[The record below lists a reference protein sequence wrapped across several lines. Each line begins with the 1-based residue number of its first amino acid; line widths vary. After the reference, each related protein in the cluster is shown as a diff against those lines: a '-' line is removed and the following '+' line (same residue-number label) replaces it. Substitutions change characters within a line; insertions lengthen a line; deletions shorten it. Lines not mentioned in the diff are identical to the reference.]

1 MLRSVFII
9 MTVVHLVVEKLISPD
24 MSGGT
29 GILEGR
35 ASSGSRYIVCDV
47 NNQGYPEG
55 AITVKVERFPQDIL
69 LA

>member
-9 MTVVHLVVEKLISPD
+9 MTVVHLVAEKLIRPD
-24 MSGGT
+24 MSGG
-29 GILEGR
+29 R
-35 ASSGSRYIVCDV
+35 AASDSRYIVCDV